1 MKKQLFLIFILFFLL
16 QHGILAGKIKLI
28 KQEACIGIELEKIK
42 NVDFASEDAIYE
54 LVKEILPEKLKKWKK
69 TNLKRAAIIFIKH
82 QFNEENL
89 KLKDAFKVRD
99 TKILRLDESI
109 KTLEKELEALEA
121 LDMEKQEIFRRRE
134 LKNEINTLKRERF
147 RLKYR
152 FFEKEND
159 FHSYVLHKEKKEWSS
174 YLFGTGRFLI
184 VLLGGQLDMTTPGIR
199 VIKKDS
205 ALEKSFAKNLE
216 KSLSNLNNISNL
228 YNRITGKGSY
238 EIEEEVTDEPVLKAA
253 DNKFICRFVELNPQS
268 VRPPCTISI
277 RANQDR
283 DNREVF
289 DFDVIEKNVL
299 QFKIGLAASVLQKL
313 KYTFEDNN
321 FKVEIDEDD
330 GTRIRKNLFLMLD
343 IHLPRDMDEF
353 RPCFFKPWKNFLKRW
368 GLFLGLKLSSDPFK
382 VIFTGVSFAL
392 SKDIN
397 LVGGI
402 SFYDEVQP
410 SSVEINWYDL
420 DYAMKL
426 IDRKYKTK
434 LSWGFSFS
442 PTLIPRLLGIN
453 L

>member
-16 QHGILAGKIKLI
+16 RHGILAGKIKLI

-89 KLKDAFKVRD
+89 ELKDAFKVRD

-109 KTLEKELEALEA
+109 NTLEKELEALEA
-121 LDMEKQEIFRRRE
+121 PGMENRQIFRRRE

-152 FFEKEND
+152 FLEKEND

-174 YLFGTGRFLI
+174 YLFGTRRFLI
-184 VLLGGQLDMTTPGIR
+184 VLLGGQLDMTTPGFR
-199 VIKKDS
+199 VIKKHS
-205 ALEKSFAKNLE
+205 ALEKSLE
-216 KSLSNLNNISNL
+216 KSLSNLD
-228 YNRITGKGSY
+228 NRITGKGSY
-238 EIEEEVTDEPVLKAA
+238 EIEEEVTDEPGLKAA

-268 VRPPCTISI
+268 VHPPCTISI

-283 DNREVF
+283 NNREVF

-330 GTRIRKNLFLMLD
+330 RARIRKNLFLMLE

-353 RPCFFKPWKNFLKRW
+353 RPCFFKPWKNFRKRW

-397 LVGGI
+397 LVCGI
-402 SFYDEVQP
+402 SFYEEVQP

-426 IDRKYKTK
+426 FDRKYKTK